1 MASKLLY
8 SIKQKRA
15 NIAKFN
21 FNINYIVSFQSIH
34 NFATKNA
41 SDVK

>member
-8 SIKQKRA
+8 SIKQKRV

-34 NFATKNA
+34 NFAAKNA